1 MEKKL
6 NQFEEE
12 DGIEDEVEQQ
22 IEEKL
27 RQQDD
32 MDKNQVIP
40 KFKK

>member
-1 MEKKL
+1 
-6 NQFEEE
+6 
-12 DGIEDEVEQQ
+12 VEQQ

-40 KFKK
+40 KFKKWIELML